1 VFIRP
6 RAFLSLHLAYLRCNV
21 NLELE
26 DVVEVGTQNQK
37 IK

>member
-1 VFIRP
+1 VFIWP
-6 RAFLSLHLAYLRCNV
+6 RAFLSLHLAYLRFNV
-21 NLELE
+21 HLELE